1 MWRFRAW
8 LSWRPDSSGNL
19 SLVAWICLRGAEA
32 SVKTTIRLMLIE
44 TEVVLALSA
53 TILWVMAGHP
63 GGVNL
68 GPFNPSH
75 ATHGLSGF
83 WAAIILGMLAFS
95 GFDVVATAAEEAQAP
110 REHMPR
116 VLILAVIGV
125 ALFWAANAWVLTGL
139 TAITPV
145 ARAYWGWGNVL
156 VIATAFTGLTDS

>member
-1 MWRFRAW
+1 
-8 LSWRPDSSGNL
+8 
-19 SLVAWICLRGAEA
+19 
-32 SVKTTIRLMLIE
+32 
-44 TEVVLALSA
+44 
-53 TILWVMAGHP
+53 MAGHP